1 MITEEVPQIFAIT
14 GRFQS
19 FKRETVVLLLE
30 TLGHTYKPFVGDKT
44 TVLVVGYFTVD
55 LFDESK
61 ESKKLIMA
69 KKANILII
77 SEMVFIKWLIKIFKE
92 FTHDKQQS
100 YLTMHEQL
108 LREQI
113 PKLAELKGMELME
126 QLILLLERK
135 LTII

>member
-1 MITEEVPQIFAIT
+1 MITEGVPQIFAIT

-19 FKRETVVLLLE
+19 FKRETVILLLE

-69 KKANILII
+69 RKANILMI
-77 SEMVFIKWLIKIFKE
+77 SEMAFIKWLIKNFKE
-92 FTHDKQQS
+92 FTHDQQQS

-113 PKLAELKGMELME
+113 PKLAEFKGIELME